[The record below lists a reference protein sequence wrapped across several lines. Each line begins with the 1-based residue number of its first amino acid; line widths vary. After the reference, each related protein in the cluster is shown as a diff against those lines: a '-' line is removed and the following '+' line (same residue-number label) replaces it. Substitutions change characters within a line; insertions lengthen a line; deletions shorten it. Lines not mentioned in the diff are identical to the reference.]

1 MQKMK
6 IFYGLVLVLM
16 LFVSACAQQPAAQPA
31 QQQVQPEEEVMEE
44 VVEEEAMEEAAEEEV
59 MEEAMEETQGV
70 TDIRILN
77 GGAFDPTELTIN
89 AGDSVTWFNDD
100 EKEAVVIIF
109 KGKSAYMNSNRM
121 QPGEQFEHE
130 FKEEGSYQF
139 WRNIAFSSDA
149 ATITV
154 E

>member
-1 MQKMK
+1 MK

-16 LFVSACAQQPAAQPA
+16 LFVSACAQQPAAQPE
-31 QQQVQPEEEVMEE
+31 QQVQPEEEAAEDV
-44 VVEEEAMEEAAEEEV
+44 VVEEIVEETEAAAEEEV
-59 MEEAMEETQGV
+59 VKAAGA
-70 TDIRILN
+70 TDVRILN
-77 GGAFDPTELTIN
+77 GGSFDPTDLTISV
-89 AGDSVTWFNDD
+89 GDSVTWFNDD
-100 EKEAVVIIF
+100 EKEAVIIIF

-121 QPGEQFEHE
+121 HPGEQFEHE
-130 FKEEGSYQF
+130 FKEEGSYQV